1 MAKHA
6 NEVWTMVKLDAYL
19 FGRVIYLEYHTK
31 ATRFYKKKGLMDD
44 DAKRSSA
51 LTAYGAAAIL
61 IQHSLDWIVG
71 FNDEHAAQARLG
83 AQDAAKKKL
92 PRGFTMQQLVE
103 RGLN

>member
-6 NEVWTMVKLDAYL
+6 NEVWTMVKHDAYQ

-31 ATRFYKKKGLMDD
+31 ATRFYKKKGLLDD

-61 IQHSLDWIVG
+61 IQHALDWIVG
-71 FNDEHAAQARLG
+71 FKDEHAAQARLG

-92 PRGFTMQQLVE
+92 PRGFSIQQLIE